1 MKKLILISAL
11 TLFWA
16 CSRQVNFEKLL
27 PQAFSAPVELVTDIS
42 GNLRLSDYFPNLEN
56 VDSITCNHAHVIQS
70 ALEKDVFRIE
80 SDGSYP
86 FLVLDIWKKE
96 ARTSLIVIDTT
107 LRHSN
112 NSLFITSAINN
123 REQIKIQSNE
133 PVDEWLVFWQNVEM
147 PSSQLEISE
156 RSITVPVPENA
167 RWIDNS
173 ELRVMAFSK
182 GILSNQTSVYL
193 SHDRV
198 SNDLSAIKS
207 EYALES
213 HRPKMN
219 DEIKQRAHIDKV
231 RMLQNSRLEWISGDE
246 YALLDDDEL
255 LVYVRTYMG
264 ASSFFAFNKT
274 NHDIKKLIT
283 VPDNVR
289 MGNLKTY
296 FDQSIKQT
304 GENIVINLSAHSYEI
319 ATSEML

>member
-1 MKKLILISAL
+1 MKKLIIISAL
-11 TLFWA
+11 TLFSA

-42 GNLRLSDYFPNLEN
+42 ANLRLSDYFPNLEN
-56 VDSITCNHAHVIQS
+56 VDSVTCSHARVVPS
-70 ALEKDVFRIE
+70 ASEKDLFRIE
-80 SDGSYP
+80 SNGSYP

-96 ARTSLIVIDTT
+96 ARTSMIVIDTT
-107 LRHSN
+107 LRRSN
-112 NSLFITSAINN
+112 HPLFITSAINN

-147 PSSQLEISE
+147 PLSQLEISE
-156 RSITVPVPENA
+156 RSIIVPIPENA
-167 RWIDNS
+167 RWINNS
-173 ELRVMAFSK
+173 ELRVMAFSN
-182 GILSNQTSVYL
+182 GVLSNQSSVFL
-193 SHDRV
+193 SHDHV

-207 EYALES
+207 EYALDS

-219 DEIKQRAHIDKV
+219 NVIKNRAHIDMIQ
-231 RMLQNSRLEWISGDE
+231 MLQNSRLEWISGDE
-246 YALLDDDEL
+246 YALLDDDDL

-274 NHDIKKLIT
+274 DHDIKKIIT

-296 FDQSIKQT
+296 FNQSIKQT